1 MEYKVEKSLRDFEF
15 WLGALD
21 NARLLSPEELDTIEE
36 GIEECT
42 ADGDIWTETEIND
55 FVWFETDTIAS
66 WLGYQSWQELY
77 DMRTE

>member
-15 WLGALD
+15 WMGALD

-36 GIEECT
+36 GIEKCT

-55 FVWFETDTIAS
+55 FVWFETDTIAN